1 MIGTNAPSARE
12 AKNLPGWA
20 NELTTLLPA
29 CAHFLLSGNTRDL
42 FLIDAGVVQEPGI
55 PPGEMVLKSL
65 AEIVHAMLAR
75 RGTTAFVVYDVTVG
89 AEAFPAAPEAGAAAD
104 AALGRSPASIA
115 PPDSLTG
122 LAELIEAV
130 AVADEPIGLLIRSA
144 SRLTRE
150 PGRLSDREFE
160 FFRQVE
166 RAARGAAPG
175 PNGLFNPV
183 LWELDREQD
192 MPTWFLMNNEKLRSL
207 VIPLPDTGERTLA
220 GERFVRRLPSR
231 PDGDAG
237 GMRPPHEVLAEH
249 TAGQTLVAMES
260 IIGVAAD
267 QNLGRDRLEDAARA
281 FRVGILDNPWR
292 RPYLTERLRNEI
304 AALDAVTED
313 PDVELA
319 GGKGAPKP
327 LVRRVLGQDQAVRK
341 ALDILV
347 RSVGGMTAAH
357 TSSGS
362 RPRGV
367 LFLAGPTGV
376 GKTELAKGLTK
387 LIFDDER
394 LYIRFDM
401 SEFSA
406 EHASDRLIGAPPGY
420 TGYERGGELTNAVR
434 QQPFSLVLFDEIEK
448 ADPRVLDKF
457 LQLLDDGRLTDGRGE
472 TAYFTESVI
481 VFTSNLGIYKDR
493 IKDDGEGGKTIVREL
508 NVTLDSPTEEVERK
522 VGEGIREHFSL
533 KLGRPELLN
542 RIGDN
547 IVVFDFIRPDTG
559 GRILD
564 SMVSNVLAR
573 VRSEADLDVVM
584 SPRARAL
591 LADECLR
598 PEVRVMGGRGIGS
611 RLETVLI
618 NPLST
623 EVFLERPRLGA
634 AAELVDLHKRDDGA
648 WRTVLKSLDPGGVA
662 APSSVP

>member
-1 MIGTNAPSARE
+1 MSTTEPTSSG
-12 AKNLPGWA
+12 LPGWA
-20 NELTTLLPA
+20 DELGTLLPA

-42 FLIDAGVVQEPGI
+42 FLADAGAVREPGI
-55 PPGEMVLKSL
+55 PPGDKVLKTLPEIVQAVL
-65 AEIVHAMLAR
+65 AEREID
-75 RGTTAFVVYDVTVG
+75 AFVVYEVTTG
-89 AEAFPAAPEAGAAAD
+89 AEAFPATPEADAALA
-104 AALGRSPASIA
+104 AALGRSPAGIA

-122 LAELIEAV
+122 LAELVEAV
-130 AVADEPIGLLIRSA
+130 AASGDPVALLVRSA
-144 SRLTRE
+144 SRLVRD
-150 PGRLSDREFE
+150 PGSLADREFE

-166 RAARGAAPG
+166 RTARNAAPG

-192 MPTWFLMNNEKLRSL
+192 MPTWLVTNNEKLRSM
-207 VIPLPDTGERTLA
+207 VIPLPDTGERAVA
-220 GERFVRRLPSR
+220 GERFVRRLPAR
-231 PDGDAG
+231 PGGEAAG
-237 GMRPPHEVLAEH
+237 ARPPHEVLAEH

-260 IIGVAAD
+260 IVGVAAD
-267 QNLGRDRLEDAARA
+267 QGLGRDRLEDAARA

-292 RPYLTERLRNEI
+292 RPYLSERLRAEI
-304 AALDAVTED
+304 DALDAVSAD
-313 PDVELA
+313 PDVDLPEVD
-319 GGKGAPKP
+319 GRTP
-327 LVRRVLGQDQAVRK
+327 LVRRVLGQNQAVRK

-357 TSSGS
+357 SSSGS

-472 TAYFTESVI
+472 TAHFTESVI

-493 IKDDGEGGKTIVREL
+493 IKDDGQGGKTIVREP
-508 NVTLDSPTEEVERK
+508 NVTLDSPTDEVERK
-522 VGEGIREHFSL
+522 VAEGIREHFSL
-533 KLGRPELLN
+533 QLGRPELLN

-559 GRILD
+559 GRILNG
-564 SMVSNVLAR
+564 MVRNVLAR
-573 VRSEADLDVVM
+573 VRAEADLDVVI

-591 LADECLR
+591 LADECLH
-598 PEVRVMGGRGIGS
+598 PAVRTMGGRGIGS

-618 NPLST
+618 NPLAT
-623 EVFLERPRLGA
+623 AVFLERARLGRG
-634 AAELVDLHKRDDGA
+634 AEIVDLDKRDDGA
-648 WRTVLKSLDPGGVA
+648 WRTVLKALEPEPS
-662 APSSVP
+662 PSS